1 MDGAY
6 LKEYEL
12 ELQGRSRIYTDVE
25 EITADNIFEVLSQ
38 AISIHE
44 INMQEILFLIRYE
57 RGFQPIKPVREKV
70 VREEINIEVS
80 DNLANQIVEFKLGY
94 NYGNPITYVQ
104 RGNKDISGSS
114 PDSDDN
120 AISALNEMN
129 DAEMPKVGNFTDF
142 GKAIEYGQRTKR
154 KPHRTP
160 DSLANSQQRIV
171 FDDFDRDLADMEI
184 KDWEG
189 EQHDTR

>member
-70 VREEINIEVS
+70 VREEINIEVQ

-120 AISALNEMN
+120 AI
-129 DAEMPKVGNFTDF
+129 
-142 GKAIEYGQRTKR
+142 
-154 KPHRTP
+154 
-160 DSLANSQQRIV
+160 
-171 FDDFDRDLADMEI
+171 
-184 KDWEG
+184 
-189 EQHDTR
+189 